1 MIGIVVV
8 SHSRALADAAV
19 ALASEMTAG
28 AGPSGRDAPVIAVAA
43 GLDATTFGT
52 DAAAVADAIGV
63 ADGPDGVLVFVDL
76 GSAVLS
82 AETALEFVEPEVRD
96 RVVVTSAPLV
106 EGLVAAV
113 VLASSGAPLAE
124 VAAEA
129 RRGLAAKQEHLGDV
143 AESAGAITGAAERTE
158 PEQSIELTVPNPHG
172 LHARPAAR
180 LVALAGSY
188 DARLTL
194 TDLDTGRGPVDAAS
208 LSLVATLDAR
218 QGHRLRVGATGP
230 DAAAALAAVTAL
242 AHTAFGDRLTPPGE
256 AAPAPATTTVDRPR
270 ATTGGQLGATA
281 VGWPGGG
288 EGATVAGTA
297 SFAAVDAEGR
307 GNNLPSGDEKLPR
320 GVGLDIA
327 IGPAIVP
334 RAEIDLAK
342 YTAGDPATEAARST
356 VATQAVTATLRSLRE
371 RTAERIGEDEAAIFD
386 AHLALLDDPALAEDV
401 HHAIA
406 AGAPAPM
413 AWSDALEALAER
425 FDALTDPYQRARAQ
439 DVRAV
444 RRQVLAALA
453 RPAATAE
460 GADDVPGAGVL
471 VVPELD
477 ATTAVT
483 LDAAVVRGVATRA
496 GGATGHGVLVARTR
510 GIPVIADVGSVPVA
524 DGQLVAFDARAG
536 RFVVEPDAATVAE
549 LGRLRERRAAEWKA
563 AVAEAHEPAATT
575 DGQRIRVLANVG
587 SIEEARAAAALGAEG
602 AGLVRTEVLFGDRAE
617 APTAEEQAA
626 AYLEIAD
633 AFGGRPVTIR
643 TWDAGGDKPLRFLPQ
658 GAEPNPFLGERGLRA
673 FRRRPEL
680 LRVQLDAICR
690 AARRAV
696 VHVMFPMVTAPE
708 ELEWARRELA
718 AFEPPAGLRVG
729 MMVEV
734 PAAALRIE
742 RFAVDFVSI
751 GTNDLTQYTVA
762 ADRGNA
768 AVAGLADALDPAV
781 LALVRRVTAHV
792 PDVAVCGDLASDPE
806 AAALLAGLGVR
817 ELSAMA
823 PQVPLVKARLR
834 TTDLAAATALADRSL
849 ELPGA
854 AQVRGLLR
862 AATTGPR
869 RRTE

>member
-1 MIGIVVV
+1 VIGIVVV

-28 AGPSGRDAPVIAVAA
+28 AGTSGGREAPVVAVAA

-76 GSAVLS
+76 GSALLS
-82 AETALEFVEPEVRD
+82 AETALEFVEPEVRG
-96 RVVVTSAPLV
+96 RVLVTSAPLV
-106 EGLVAAV
+106 EGLMAAV
-113 VLASSGAPLAE
+113 VLASTGAPLAG

-129 RRGLAAKQEHLGDV
+129 RRSLAAKQEHLDD
-143 AESAGAITGAAERTE
+143 ATAAGAVADAATAGAAGDAAPADHVAAAGARTE
-158 PEQSIELTVPNPHG
+158 PEQSVVVTVPNPHG

-180 LVALAGSY
+180 LVALARSY

-218 QGHRLRVGATGP
+218 QGHRLRVTAAGP
-230 DAAAALAAVTAL
+230 DATAALAAVTAL
-242 AHTAFGDRLTPPGE
+242 AQNAFGD
-256 AAPAPATTTVDRPR
+256 
-270 ATTGGQLGATA
+270 
-281 VGWPGGG
+281 
-288 EGATVAGTA
+288 GATVGETAAGSA
-297 SFAAVDAEGR
+297 GSAAVDARGR
-307 GNNLPSGDEKLPR
+307 GNSLPPGDERMPR
-320 GVGLDIA
+320 GIGLDIA

-334 RAEIDLAK
+334 DAEIDLTHYA
-342 YTAGDPATEAARST
+342 ASDPETEAARSAA
-356 VATQAVTATLRSLRE
+356 ATESATARSRSLRA
-371 RTAERIGEDEAAIFD
+371 RTAERIGVDEAAIFD
-386 AHLALLDDPALAEDV
+386 AHLALLDDPALSEDV
-401 HHAIA
+401 RHAIA
-406 AGAPAPM
+406 AGASAPR
-413 AWSDALEALAER
+413 AWSDALDALATR

-444 RRQVLAALA
+444 RRQVLTALA
-453 RPAATAE
+453 RPEAIAEQVEPTTPNRYGAPAE
-460 GADDVPGAGVL
+460 GVDDVSGAGVL

-477 ATTAVT
+477 AAMAAT
-483 LDAAVVRGVATRA
+483 LDAALVRGVATRA
-496 GGATGHGVLVARTR
+496 GGATGHGVLVARAR
-510 GIPVIADVGSVPVA
+510 GIPVITDVGDVPVVA
-524 DGQLVAFDARAG
+524 GQLVAFDARAG

-549 LGRLRERRAAEWKA
+549 LGRLRERRATEWKA
-563 AVAEAHEPAATT
+563 AVAAAHEPAATT
-575 DGQRIRVLANVG
+575 DGQRIRVLATVG
-587 SIEEARAAAALGAEG
+587 SVEEARAAAALGAEG
-602 AGLVRTEVLFGDRAE
+602 AGLVRTEVLFGDRAG
-617 APTAEEQAA
+617 APSAEEQAA
-626 AYLEIAD
+626 AYLAIAD
-633 AFGGRPVTIR
+633 AFGGGPVTIR

-658 GAEPNPFLGERGLRA
+658 AAEPNPFLGERGLRV

-718 AFEPPAGLRVG
+718 AFDPPAGLRVG

-734 PAAALRIE
+734 PAAAVRIE

-792 PDVAVCGDLASDPE
+792 ADVAVCGDLASDPE

-834 TTDLAAATALADRSL
+834 TTALAAATALADRSL

-854 AQVRGLLR
+854 AAVRELLR
-862 AATTGPR
+862 AATTGDP
-869 RRTE
+869 EA